1 MEMGNCMVYDGR
13 VSLVGS
19 LTVVQIQHGLVVEL
33 RRLERVFSCMNAQST
48 PR

>member
-19 LTVVQIQHGLVVEL
+19 LTVVQIQHGLEVEL
-33 RRLERVFSCMNAQST
+33 RRQLNESKYAHRKLNAV
-48 PR
+48 